1 MARKKTAPVSEPAE
15 TPARRRRRTARRR
28 IEIPRTLPIL
38 PVRDN
43 VYFPNTLAP
52 VLVGREKSLH
62 AVEAALESFN
72 KLMLLVTQ
80 RDVTIDEPTLS
91 DLFEVGVVA
100 EILQAI
106 HAPDNTMRV
115 VFRGLQ
121 RARLVAL
128 ESDEPYLL
136 AKIEPIPV
144 REAALTT
151 DIEALMRSAV
161 EMFEEIASQ
170 ERSIPPEVVATISYM
185 QEPGRLADTIAH
197 FAPMRFTDKQKVLE
211 TVPIKE
217 RLETLVHLL
226 RHELEIVELQ
236 QRIRD
241 RVEQELGDTQR
252 EYYLR
257 EQLKIIQRELGERD
271 ERFSEVEEYRKR
283 IAESGMPEDIAERAL
298 KEVDRLEKMP
308 FGSPEASVIRT
319 YLDVMLSLPWKE
331 RTEDRVDIAEA
342 AQILDEDHYGLKKVK
357 ERVLEFLAVRKLAG
371 SLKGPILC
379 FVGPPGVGKTSLGR
393 SIARALG
400 RKFIRVSLG
409 GVRDEAE
416 IRGHRRTYIGAMPGR
431 IIQGLRQVG
440 TRNPVFMLDEID
452 KLGYDFRGDP
462 TSALLEALDPEQND
476 KFSDHYLEVPFDLSD
491 VMFITTANTLET
503 IPPPLRDRIEII
515 QFSGY
520 TEDEKLHIARDYLI
534 PRVLE
539 RHGLTAEHLE
549 IGEDA
554 LLRIIREYT
563 REAGVRNLERE
574 LSTI

>member
-1 MARKKTAPVSEPAE
+1 V
-15 TPARRRRRTARRR
+15 
-28 IEIPRTLPIL
+28 EIPRTLPIL

-52 VLVGREKSLH
+52 VLVGREKSLR
-62 AVEAALESFN
+62 AVEAALEMHN

-80 RDVTIDEPTLS
+80 RDVTIEEPMLE

-115 VFRGLQ
+115 VFRGVQ
-121 RARLVAL
+121 RARLAAL

-136 AKIEPIPV
+136 ARVEPIPT
-144 REAALTT
+144 REAKLTT

-161 EMFEEIASQ
+161 EMFEEIASH

-197 FAPMRFTDKQKVLE
+197 FAPLRFTDKQKVLE
-211 TVPIKE
+211 TVPVKE

-226 RHELEIVELQ
+226 RHELEVVELQ

-271 ERFSEVEEYRKR
+271 DRFSEVEDYRKR

-319 YLDVMLSLPWKE
+319 YLDVMLSLPWRE
-331 RTEDRVDIAEA
+331 QTEDRVDIAEA
-342 AQILDEDHYGLKKVK
+342 AQILDEDHYGLK
-357 ERVLEFLAVRKLAG
+357 
-371 SLKGPILC
+371 
-379 FVGPPGVGKTSLGR
+379 R
-393 SIARALG
+393 SRSACWSSWRCANSQARSRDRFCALWD
-400 RKFIRVSLG
+400 RQAWARPRWVARLPARWDASSSAS
-409 GVRDEAE
+409 RWAACAT
-416 IRGHRRTYIGAMPGR
+416 RRRSADTDA
-431 IIQGLRQVG
+431 
-440 TRNPVFMLDEID
+440 
-452 KLGYDFRGDP
+452 P
-462 TSALLEALDPEQND
+462 TSARCPDASFRGCDRRARATPCSCWTKSTNLA
-476 KFSDHYLEVPFDLSD
+476 
-491 VMFITTANTLET
+491 TTSAATR
-503 IPPPLRDRIEII
+503 PPPCWRR
-515 QFSGY
+515 
-520 TEDEKLHIARDYLI
+520 
-534 PRVLE
+534 
-539 RHGLTAEHLE
+539 
-549 IGEDA
+549 
-554 LLRIIREYT
+554 
-563 REAGVRNLERE
+563 
-574 LSTI
+574 